1 MERYIKQ
8 IKLDL
13 LGEVGQEKLFKSN
26 VLIVG
31 CGGLGSPVIDYL
43 SRAGVGK
50 IGIIDYDKVEI
61 SNLHRQSIFFE
72 KDVGIKKV
80 IYRQNIH
87 GIYSKYGDKWRL
99 AIKYFFDIKSKTF
112 LWWNIF

>member
-13 LGEVGQEKLFKSN
+13 LGEIGQKKILKSN

-50 IGIIDYDKVEI
+50 IGIIDYDVVEL

-72 KDVGIKKV
+72 KDIGSKKV
-80 IYRQNIH
+80 ISAKNYINKIDR
-87 GIYSKYGDKWRL
+87 
-99 AIKYFFDIKSKTF
+99 KSVV
-112 LWWNIF
+112 